1 MARDILPNNVLIRVV
16 KYGFPV
22 LSNHN
27 QSSTWFGPFEVY
39 NNVKDVEQV
48 MGINKRDQVIN
59 YWKEKLLHQDTAE
72 LRREQCPKLISSR
85 KISCN

>member
-27 QSSTWFGPFEVY
+27 QSITWFGPFEVY

-59 YWKEKLLHQDTAE
+59 Y
-72 LRREQCPKLISSR
+72 
-85 KISCN
+85 